1 MFRFEFVD
9 MAAITQ
15 QYSLNIGA
23 MRRHFSSREMFPV
36 SQTEGEEG
44 LMFQGHVKYDKVNRF
59 KHVKTLHSSLSSRS
73 GPILRVAIL
82 PPGAA
87 I

>member
-1 MFRFEFVD
+1 MFGFKFVD

-44 LMFQGHVKYDKVNRF
+44 LMFLGRAEVIFKRSSNLYCRLDLGRVLMVGTKVSKGF
-59 KHVKTLHSSLSSRS
+59 FV
-73 GPILRVAIL
+73 
-82 PPGAA
+82 
-87 I
+87 

>member
-1 MFRFEFVD
+1 MFGFKFVD

-23 MRRHFSSREMFPV
+23 MRRNFSSRCSPCPRPR
-36 SQTEGEEG
+36 EEG
-44 LMFQGHVKYDKVNRF
+44 LMFLGNVKYYKVKRS
-59 KHVKTLHSSLSSRS
+59 KHVKTLHSPLLSRS
-73 GPILRVAIL
+73 GPILCVAIL

>member
-1 MFRFEFVD
+1 MFGFEFLD

-44 LMFQGHVKYDKVNRF
+44 LMFLGNVKYYKVKRS
-59 KHVKTLHSSLSSRS
+59 KHVKTWHSSLSSRS

-87 I
+87 V

>member
-1 MFRFEFVD
+1 MD
-9 MAAITQ
+9 ISAITQ
-15 QYSLNIGA
+15 QYSLNIAA

-44 LMFQGHVKYDKVNRF
+44 LMFQGHVKYDKVTRS
-59 KHVKTLHSSLSSRS
+59 KLVKTLHSSLSSRS

-82 PPGAA
+82 PPGPA